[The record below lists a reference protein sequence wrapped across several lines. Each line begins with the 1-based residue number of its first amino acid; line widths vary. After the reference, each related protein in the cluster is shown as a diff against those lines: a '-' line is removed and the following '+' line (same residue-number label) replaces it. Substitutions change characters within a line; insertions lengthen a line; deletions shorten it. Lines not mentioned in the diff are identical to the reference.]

1 MGLTRKQI
9 VMLAVLVF
17 GTFVTVL
24 NQTVVAPVL
33 PSVMQEMSVD
43 AATAQW
49 LTTGFTLVNAI
60 MIPITAFLIDRF
72 TTRNLFLV
80 AMAIFTVGS
89 ALASWGPNFAVL
101 LAGRLVQAMGAGILM
116 PLVMTVLMWTFPI
129 DKRGTAMGLFGIV
142 VAFGPAIGPTAA
154 GIIIDRATWHDMFAI
169 IAGLSVAVVVI
180 GLFVLQHGG
189 KTSKDVHLDVLSVIL
204 STLGFGGLLYGLSLI
219 GSYGVSIDAA
229 VGTVV
234 GVVALV
240 LFFRRQLSMEHPML
254 QVRVLQNKKFLIATV
269 LGMIVQAAL
278 LAAGIVVPI
287 YLQTMMGYSATTS
300 GLVLL
305 PGAIVMGAMGPIA
318 GRLFDRHGP
327 RVLSL
332 VGTGVLAATT
342 VGFCFL
348 GPDTGLVWLT
358 ILYTVRLFSL
368 SLVNMP
374 ITTWGM
380 NALPNDLVNHG
391 TSVNNTLRQVAG
403 SLGTAVIVSAMT
415 VSTNLAE
422 PAMGATAA
430 GFFGVD
436 VSFAVSALLCII
448 CFGMVIGLVKDK
460 PGDAKSRDADNARRS
475 VLEAIMK
482 RDVYTLSEN
491 ATVAEAMELLV
502 NKGVSAIPLVN
513 ATGEAVGF
521 VSDGD
526 IMRYLAKRSTVVMD
540 PIVLIMRTVDADGS
554 NSDFKRKLDDL
565 MRMPAK
571 SIGAK
576 GIIGVDVHA
585 DLPEVCRVLG
595 ENHLKKVPVLDDG
608 HIVGVINRSDIT
620 RFSMERYLDEVGE
633 EGIPRNATL
642 AGEDG
647 GESGA
652 KAEGSGVEAGSK
664 DSKGPKSGGSGG
676 SGPNGPDDGPGANM
690 FGDDEPDR
698 LNRVEEAG
706 ALAEDEAVA
715 DSI

>member
-1 MGLTRKQI
+1 MSAEARNSRLEGIFMGLTRKQI
-9 VMLAVLVF
+9 MMLAVLVF

-33 PSVMQEMSVD
+33 PSVMEEMSVD

-80 AMAIFTVGS
+80 AMAIFTAGS
-89 ALASWGPNFAVL
+89 GLASWGPNFAVL
-101 LAGRLVQAMGAGILM
+101 LVGRLVQAMGAGILM
-116 PLVMTVLMWTFPI
+116 PLVMTVLMWTFPV

-180 GLFVLQHGG
+180 GLFVLDHGG
-189 KTSKDVHLDVLSVIL
+189 KTDKDAKLDVPSVIL

-229 VGTVV
+229 VGSVA

-342 VGFCFL
+342 LCFCFL

-422 PAMGATAA
+422 PAMGPVAA

-448 CFGMVIGLVKDK
+448 CFGMVIALVKDK
-460 PGDAKSRDADNARRS
+460 PGDTKTRDVGNERRT
-475 VLEAIMK
+475 VLESIMK
-482 RDVYTLSEN
+482 RDVYTLPEN
-491 ATVAEAMELLV
+491 ATVAEAVEMLV
-502 NKGVSAIPLVN
+502 DKGVSAIPLVN
-513 ATGEAVGF
+513 DAGEAVGF

-540 PIVLIMRTVDADGS
+540 PVVLIMRTVDADGS
-554 NSDFKRKLDDL
+554 NSDFKRKLDEL
-565 MRMPAK
+565 MGMPAK

-608 HIVGVINRSDIT
+608 HIVGVINRSDIA
-620 RFSMERYLDEVGE
+620 RFSMERYLEEVGE
-633 EGIPRNATL
+633 EGIPRST
-642 AGEDG
+642 
-647 GESGA
+647 
-652 KAEGSGVEAGSK
+652 GSK
-664 DSKGPKSGGSGG
+664 GGHGHGHGKGPKDGGIS
-676 SGPNGPDDGPGANM
+676 PKLERA
-690 FGDDEPDR
+690 
-698 LNRVEEAG
+698 EEA
-706 ALAEDEAVA
+706 ADLPEDEAIA

>member
-9 VMLAVLVF
+9 MMLAVLVF

-33 PSVMQEMSVD
+33 PSVMEEMSVD

-89 ALASWGPNFAVL
+89 GLASWGPNFAVL
-101 LAGRLVQAMGAGILM
+101 LVGRLVQAMGAGILM
-116 PLVMTVLMWTFPI
+116 PLVMTVLMWTFPV

-180 GLFVLQHGG
+180 GLFVLDHGG
-189 KTSKDVHLDVLSVIL
+189 KTDKDAKLDVPSVIL

-229 VGTVV
+229 VGSVA

-342 VGFCFL
+342 LCFCFL

-422 PAMGATAA
+422 PAMGPVAA

-448 CFGMVIGLVKDK
+448 CFGMVIALVKDK
-460 PGDAKSRDADNARRS
+460 PGDAKTRDVGNERRT
-475 VLEAIMK
+475 VLESIMK
-482 RDVYTLSEN
+482 RDVYTLPEN
-491 ATVAEAMELLV
+491 ATVAEAVEMLV
-502 NKGVSAIPLVN
+502 DKGVSAIPLVN
-513 ATGEAVGF
+513 DAGEAVGF

-540 PIVLIMRTVDADGS
+540 PVVLIMRTVDADGS
-554 NSDFKRKLDDL
+554 NSDFKRKLDEL
-565 MRMPAK
+565 MGMPAK

-576 GIIGVDVHA
+576 GIIGVDAHA

-608 HIVGVINRSDIT
+608 HIVGVINRSDIA
-620 RFSMERYLDEVGE
+620 RFSMERYLEEVGE
-633 EGIPRNATL
+633 AGIPRST
-642 AGEDG
+642 GSKGGDGHGKDRGPKDG
-647 GESGA
+647 GIS
-652 KAEGSGVEAGSK
+652 
-664 DSKGPKSGGSGG
+664 PKLER
-676 SGPNGPDDGPGANM
+676 A
-690 FGDDEPDR
+690 
-698 LNRVEEAG
+698 EEA
-706 ALAEDEAVA
+706 ADLPEDEAIA